1 MEVYRHIHE
10 LIGSTPMLE
19 LTAFPLPR
27 RVRLFAK
34 LEYTNPGGS
43 IKDRLG
49 IKLLKEAI
57 ATGKI
62 TPKGT
67 LIEPTAGNTGI
78 ALALAAI
85 GTDVKVI
92 CVVPKAFSIEKQQ
105 LMRALGAVV
114 VHTPSEHGMKG
125 AIAKAKA
132 LEQELDDA
140 YCPQQFSNKANPLAY
155 YETLGPE
162 IVHELD
168 GKVDV
173 FVAGAGTGGT
183 FSGTAAYL
191 KEVIPGIRTVVVEP
205 EGSILNGGEPGPHR
219 TEGIGMEFIPD
230 FVNRSLFEAIYTIS
244 DNQAFKR
251 TRELAEHQGVLV
263 GSSSGAALEAA
274 LREAEMADEG
284 AHIVTVFP
292 DGAERY
298 LSKGIYEEE
307 PL

>member
-105 LMRALGAVV
+105 LMRALGAVI

-155 YETLGPE
+155 YETLGQKWFTS
-162 IVHELD
+162 L
-168 GKVDV
+168 
-173 FVAGAGTGGT
+173 
-183 FSGTAAYL
+183 TAKL
-191 KEVIPGIRTVVVEP
+191 MF
-205 EGSILNGGEPGPHR
+205 L
-219 TEGIGMEFIPD
+219 
-230 FVNRSLFEAIYTIS
+230 L
-244 DNQAFKR
+244 Q
-251 TRELAEHQGVLV
+251 
-263 GSSSGAALEAA
+263 ALEQGG
-274 LREAEMADEG
+274 RFQEQ
-284 AHIVTVFP
+284 
-292 DGAERY
+292 
-298 LSKGIYEEE
+298 
-307 PL
+307 PLI